1 MNEMVKASLIR
12 RLVAGYEL
20 PVMGTHGLSHWARV
34 MENGIRLS
42 EKTGANTR
50 VVELFAVFHDARRE
64 NEGTDPGH
72 GLRGAELARE
82 LRGECLGLS
91 DEEFSL
97 LETACIHHTDGTVDG
112 DVTVRTCW
120 DADRL
125 DLWRV
130 CIVPEDEYL
139 CTEAA
144 RDRRLQIWAR
154 ERSLSDYSP
163 PFVRGEWLRE
173 TES

>member
-1 MNEMVKASLIR
+1 MVKSSLIR
-12 RLVAGYEL
+12 RLIEGYEL
-20 PVMGTHGLSHWARV
+20 PVMGTHGLPHWARV
-34 MENGIRLS
+34 LENGIRLS
-42 EKTGANTR
+42 GKTGANPR

-64 NEGTDPGH
+64 NEGTDPEH
-72 GLRGAELARE
+72 GRRGAELAGE
-82 LRGECLGLS
+82 LRGECLDLS

-97 LETACIHHTDGTVDG
+97 LETACIHHTDGTVEG

-144 RDRRLQIWAR
+144 RDKRLQTWAK
-154 ERSLSDYSP
+154 ERSLSDYFPS
-163 PFVRGEWLRE
+163 FVRGDWLGEAE
-173 TES
+173 T